1 MALIRNGGSK
11 NRLPWRFSPSA
22 GAAAICG
29 ARLGR
34 CCVLLPVVAPGR
46 LRSRRG
52 GWQESSRPPGTS
64 PRRELA
70 EERLSCTSP
79 SAASWSFSPLATGG
93 RLGSGL
99 RLASS
104 RWSWR
109 VAFGLVRC
117 LACRARPD
125 TFCPPRR
132 AGCGPR
138 RALLPT
144 FRFPRTLGPEAEE
157 FCSGSPLEGSACS
170 TVQRIGFVFSRSGVY
185 EGETR
190 PLFAPLRFW

>member
-1 MALIRNGGSK
+1 MALIRIGGSK
-11 NRLPWRFSPSA
+11 DRLLWRFSPSA
-22 GAAAICG
+22 GDAAICG
-29 ARLGR
+29 ARFGR
-34 CCVLLPVVAPGR
+34 CCTLLPVVAPARPG
-46 LRSRRG
+46 SRRPKG
-52 GWQESSRPPGTS
+52 RVAGVLSTAGDAP

-70 EERLSCTSP
+70 AERLSCTSA
-79 SAASWSFSPLATGG
+79 SAASWLFSPLATGG

-157 FCSGSPLEGSACS
+157 FRGGAPLEGSACS
-170 TVQRIGFVFSRSGVY
+170 TVQRIGFVFDASGV
-185 EGETR
+185 
-190 PLFAPLRFW
+190 